1 MKHIKLFERYELF
14 QDDYTIYDLIVMD
27 DARFFNLFNELITEK
42 KPNIDLIQ
50 KCIDTGRIEEISYS
64 DLQRT
69 TKEVQQFIISE
80 KNKNNI
86 KITGIFT
93 LSNLPKELFN
103 YIHEYED
110 MIIFLRN
117 KDSQI
122 LKDMLSEDDWLY
134 CEYEFKDMKL
144 FAESFIMPISIN
156 HDYTIYNKTDDKII
170 LFKNFDIEDTYYG
183 DRDDT
188 NNNYIV
194 ELSADFS
201 ELSGEDVREFFT
213 NKIFSRIRED
223 ELCIKSLPRDLQFDE
238 TTKTYNLFLSDYE
251 DIAGLFPDDQRTVEK
266 VLSSNI
272 YYDYFESYSDYMFHY
287 VDEKYEKLFRELI
300 IKHNPEIDTEEILSS
315 KGLQRYIER
324 SNEDIAEQIKEC
336 VERAYNRA
344 YESAY
349 GDALWREVVE
359 PAYEFLTGKTY
370 NEGVFSWV
378 DGKLLIKDIKTD
390 LVIMSLFHGGNF
402 IDRINYEWL
411 EDSEKLE
418 CDLERAEYNVDVKDE
433 VFNEELENV
442 ISEERLIK

>member
-1 MKHIKLFERYELF
+1 MKHIKLFERYEIVKN
-14 QDDYTIYDLIVMD
+14 DYTIYDLITMD
-27 DARFFNLFNELITEK
+27 DERFFDLFYRNITDK

-122 LKDMLSEDDWLY
+122 LKDMLSEDDWVY

-201 ELSGEDVREFFT
+201 ELSGKDVREFFT

-238 TTKTYNLFLSDYE
+238 TTKTYNLFLDDY
-251 DIAGLFPDDQRTVEK
+251 DDLAGLFPDDQRTVEK
-266 VLSSNI
+266 VLSDGI

-287 VDEKYEKLFRELI
+287 VDKKHEELFRELI

-315 KGLQRYIER
+315 KGLQRYIEH

-336 VERAYNRA
+336 IERAYNRA

-349 GDALWREVVE
+349 SDGLWRAVVE

-370 NEGVFSWV
+370 NEGSFSWV
-378 DGKLLIKDIKTD
+378 DGKLLIKDIQTD

-411 EDSEKLE
+411 EDSEKPE
-418 CDLERAEYNVDVKDE
+418 YDLERAEYNVSVKDE
-433 VFNEELENV
+433 VFNEELENA
-442 ISEERLIK
+442 ISEEGLIK